1 MKRKLNIGDIFYLK
15 LNNVEKYVFGRI
27 LFDVD
32 KQYHKIVDV
41 NKLSN
46 DYFPYLRMFYNGCQL
61 VEMYDGIYDKIDDFD
76 SLKILLPHVFTKNI
90 DSKSNV
96 LNWGILNN
104 ELVDYTKVDFPEQ
117 LNYGSNKVRL
127 CRGELAFNTN
137 LTKEVADEIGYKS
150 MMNVPLTIANS
161 SLFFQKRTDL
171 IPEDIRWPVYLTD
184 RDLLYNQELRNKI
197 YTSLDID
204 PNKSYYELSKEMGFD
219 LGRFYD
225 K

>member
-15 LNNVEKYVFGRI
+15 LNNVEKYVFGRV

-32 KQYHKIVDV
+32 KQYHKIVEV

-46 DYFPYLRMFYNGCQL
+46 DYFSYLRMFYNGCQL
-61 VEMYDGIYDKIDDFD
+61 VEMFDGIYDKIDDFD

-96 LNWGILNN
+96 LNWGILHNK
-104 ELVDYTKVDFPEQ
+104 LVDYTKVDFPEQ

-184 RDLLYNQELRNKI
+184 RDLLYNQELRTQI
-197 YTSLDID
+197 YASLDID
-204 PNKSYYELSKEMGFD
+204 PDKSYYELSKEMGFD
-219 LGRFYD
+219 LARFY
-225 K
+225 